1 VKKNIT
7 LLYGILKISS
17 SNIKKPEKP
26 SLKKILKCRIHN
38 KNEDKE

>member
-7 LLYGILKISS
+7 PLYGILELST

-26 SLKKILKCRIHN
+26 SLKKIT
-38 KNEDKE
+38 EM